1 MTGSNEDASDEE
13 HFSTCRWRTE
23 SNFFIE
29 NNGVFKKGM
38 KFIEYTSIT
47 ICSYVLNWSQAI
59 WMSRK
64 IGPI

>member
-1 MTGSNEDASDEE
+1 MHQMRNTFQLAGGELK
-13 HFSTCRWRTE
+13 
-23 SNFFIE
+23 E